1 MGCVMGE
8 KRRLSV
14 GRGERLGR
22 RLVSKEST
30 ELAVESL
37 ASTDSTDPGSFPL
50 LGQNRWKNVFGFWL
64 DFIGITGMT
73 QKRGC

>member
-1 MGCVMGE
+1 MGE

-50 LGQNRWKNVFGFWL
+50 LGQNRCIRVCFWL
-64 DFIGITGMT
+64 DFIGITGIT